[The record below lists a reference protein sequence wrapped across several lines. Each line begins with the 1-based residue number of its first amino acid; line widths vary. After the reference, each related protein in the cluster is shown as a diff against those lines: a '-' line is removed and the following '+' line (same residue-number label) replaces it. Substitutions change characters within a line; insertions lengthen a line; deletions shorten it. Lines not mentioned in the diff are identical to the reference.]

1 MGQRLN
7 TEGQSYEIHFQK
19 ALGKSFI
26 ILDLV
31 IPTAQE
37 INYIKIKTIFVLKD
51 MFQSEKN
58 KTMCKPCIWQSI
70 TTHTLKQAG
79 KIAQVVKILATSL
92 AT

>member
-7 TEGQSYEIHFQK
+7 TEGQSYEIHLKK

-37 INYIKIKTIFVLKD
+37 INYIKIKTTFVVKD
-51 MFQSEKN
+51 MF
-58 KTMCKPCIWQSI
+58 
-70 TTHTLKQAG
+70 HR
-79 KIAQVVKILATSL
+79 VKRINYL
-92 AT
+92 